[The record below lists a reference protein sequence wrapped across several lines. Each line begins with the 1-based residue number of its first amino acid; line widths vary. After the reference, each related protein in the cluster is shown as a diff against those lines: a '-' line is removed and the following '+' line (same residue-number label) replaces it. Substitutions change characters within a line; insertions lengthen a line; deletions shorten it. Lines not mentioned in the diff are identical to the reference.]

1 MKITFNI
8 DYHTNWGESVYI
20 MGDIPALGGGD
31 PKKAVRMTVEG
42 DTAWSATVE
51 TPATTED
58 FGYSYVVISEDGR
71 VKREWGAPHTFARGG
86 KSHTYQLYDRW
97 QDQPWDK
104 PYYASAFTDCICRRE
119 KRQARVLPKNNY
131 ITLSVSAPMVAP
143 GWHVAV
149 SGSSASLGHWNP
161 AKALRMSDSAFPVWT
176 VDIPADDITPDT
188 EFKFLMVDTATGEVV
203 GWEGGENR
211 RFDVEPHKSEVT
223 VISGMRFINDGSVE
237 GRRCRYP
244 RLLDT
249 LGRRL
254 RRR

>member
-20 MGDIPALGGGD
+20 VGDIPALGGGD
-31 PKKAVRMTVEG
+31 PKKAVRITVEG

-71 VKREWGAPHTFARGG
+71 VKREWGAPHAFARGG

-119 KRQARVLPKNNY
+119 KRQERVLPKNNY
-131 ITLSVSAPMVAP
+131 ITLSVSAPMVRSRLACRRIRQL
-143 GWHVAV
+143 GVTGTV
-149 SGSSASLGHWNP
+149 ESRQGSEDE
-161 AKALRMSDSAFPVWT
+161 RQRFPCL
-176 VDIPADDITPDT
+176 D
-188 EFKFLMVDTATGEVV
+188 
-203 GWEGGENR
+203 
-211 RFDVEPHKSEVT
+211 
-223 VISGMRFINDGSVE
+223 
-237 GRRCRYP
+237 CRYP
-244 RLLDT
+244 
-249 LGRRL
+249 G
-254 RRR
+254 